1 MNLQFSILFSDQE
14 CLTQQLLKVR
24 FKLKFLNILAGW
36 KKVTAP
42 SRVWKFWEYSLCQNS
57 ALIMANGI
65 RKVRKGV
72 DIFDKKMLI
81 LVSSSRTQCFRIRP
95 RLQQSFPCS
104 QQSINR
110 CHSTWCTTYQD
121 STSYASIFLVSAS
134 GRGKRRRETSS
145 LLFSFFSK

>member
-1 MNLQFSILFSDQE
+1 MHFDIYFWFILLFNLISWRQKYQIKYNRKLLFVRSRYQMNLQFSILFSDQE
-14 CLTQQLLKVR
+14 CLTQQLLKVS
-24 FKLKFLNILAGW
+24 FKLKFLNILASW

-81 LVSSSRTQCFRIRP
+81 LASSSRTQCFRIRP
-95 RLQQSFPCS
+95 HQQQSFPC
-104 QQSINR
+104 
-110 CHSTWCTTYQD
+110 
-121 STSYASIFLVSAS
+121 VS
-134 GRGKRRRETSS
+134 RV
-145 LLFSFFSK
+145 